1 MPVFRRDERPSLG
14 RRLSELATAVG
25 ILALVAGL
33 VTAFVVVGI
42 YVLHATLPRNQE
54 RRTAPPVAVAPQEAV
69 APTPAPPPAPK
80 RPASQEIAVAA
91 PPPAP
96 PPPPPKTYAPPRDPA
111 RMDAEGFVRYW
122 LVLGPVKNERPL
134 AGGPEIDPARVPGE
148 AALRPTAD
156 ETLSVK
162 GRSYKWK
169 RYRAGDF
176 PIDFRHAIEGGG
188 DDTWAYAATYVV
200 SPEERRDVR
209 LYVGSND
216 QVRVYLN
223 GQSVLAHDK
232 TRSLKKDDM
241 VATGLTLK
249 KGHNTVLMK
258 VVNEKNAWQA
268 CLRFGDAHGTPMTDL
283 QVTTTRD

>member
-14 RRLSELATAVG
+14 RRLSEIATGLG
-25 ILALVAGL
+25 ILVLVAGL

-42 YVLHATLPRNQE
+42 YVLHATRPRNKE
-54 RRTAPPVAVAPQEAV
+54 RLPSPRAEAAPTAVAP
-69 APTPAPPPAPK
+69 PAPAPA
-80 RPASQEIAVAA
+80 RPSPQEIAVA

-96 PPPPPKTYAPPRDPA
+96 PPPPAKTYAPPKDPS
-111 RMDAEGFVRYW
+111 RLDAEGFIRYW
-122 LVLGPVKNERPL
+122 LVLGPVKNERPG
-134 AGGPEIDPARVPGE
+134 AGAPEIDPAQTPGE
-148 AALRPTAD
+148 AALRPAAD
-156 ETLSVK
+156 ETHSVK

-176 PIDFRHAIEGGG
+176 FVDFRHAIEGGG
-188 DDTWAYAATYVV
+188 DDTWAYAAIYVI

-209 LYVGSND
+209 LFVGSND

-223 GQSVLAHDK
+223 GQSALAHDK
-232 TRSLKKDDM
+232 TRTLKKDDM

-283 QVTTTRD
+283 HVTSTRD